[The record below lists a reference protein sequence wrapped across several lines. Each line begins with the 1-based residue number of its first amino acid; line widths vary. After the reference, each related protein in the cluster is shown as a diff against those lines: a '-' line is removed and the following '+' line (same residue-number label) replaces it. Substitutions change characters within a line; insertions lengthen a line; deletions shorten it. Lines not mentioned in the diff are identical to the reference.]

1 MNFSR
6 RDQVSLYFIGIQESD
21 ELGEV
26 GKGGNFIT
34 EPCTCQWDTKYYK
47 HLFIREFS
55 SLCNAV
61 HGTYFQYIL
70 TMMLLFWTSQ
80 SILKFHLTP
89 PWDSLLVLSDLLF
102 WFSSSIFIAFP
113 LISVKSLRDSSEDLL
128 LAIFLLR
135 GTKNIFFKP
144 FLALRRGRLSQFSLF
159 SFYLEF
165 VSQTSAM
172 TGHGVNCMEIIAATG
187 VTAQVQYPPTT
198 AVKPTGELEW
208 LLWAWGHGGGGRAKR
223 PNFIWAQGD

>member
-144 FLALRRGRLSQFSLF
+144 FLALRRGRLRPVQSVFFLPGVCFTNFSNDRAWGKLHGDNCR
-159 SFYLEF
+159 YWGNCPGA
-165 VSQTSAM
+165 VSSDHSRKA
-172 TGHGVNCMEIIAATG
+172 HRRTG
-187 VTAQVQYPPTT
+187 VI
-198 AVKPTGELEW
+198 AVSMG
-208 LLWAWGHGGGGRAKR
+208 ARRWG
-223 PNFIWAQGD
+223 QG